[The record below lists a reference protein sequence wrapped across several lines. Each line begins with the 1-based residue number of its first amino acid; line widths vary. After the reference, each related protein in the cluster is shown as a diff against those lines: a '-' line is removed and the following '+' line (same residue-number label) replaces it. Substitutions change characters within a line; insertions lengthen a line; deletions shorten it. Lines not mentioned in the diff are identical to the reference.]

1 MLDKFKSMQELE
13 KETIE
18 NEDWKIITKNRN
30 SSVSILAIHGG
41 GIEPAT
47 TELASIIADEGGYN
61 YFTFEGLRS
70 KGNKE
75 LHVTS
80 TRYDNKDAMNL
91 VTESNQAIAI
101 HGCEGNESIAYV
113 GGKDE
118 RLKSLIKEQL
128 NHIGI
133 KAKEAP
139 SHISGQQD
147 NNIVNCTTRG
157 RGVQI
162 ELTTSLRKA
171 FFKNNKINRKSR
183 ENQSNW
189 DKLMCDFAK
198 AIKSAIENIE

>member
-1 MLDKFKSMQELE
+1 M
-13 KETIE
+13 
-18 NEDWKIITKNRN
+18 
-30 SSVSILAIHGG
+30 
-41 GIEPAT
+41 
-47 TELASIIADEGGYN
+47 
-61 YFTFEGLRS
+61 
-70 KGNKE
+70 
-75 LHVTS
+75 HVTS

-171 FFKNNKINRKSR
+171 FFKNNKINRKVEKISQIGI
-183 ENQSNW
+183 N
-189 DKLMCDFAK
+189 
-198 AIKSAIENIE
+198 

>member
-18 NEDWKIITKNRN
+18 NEDWKIITRNRN

-61 YFTFEGLRS
+61 YFIFEGLRS

-157 RGVQI
+157 MGVQI
-162 ELTTSLRKA
+162 ELTTSLRKT
-171 FFKNNKINRKSR
+171 FFKNNKTNRNSR